1 MERSIFGRAAA
12 KDAFDDLA
20 GGVALRRASLP
31 RLPFVQPQLD
41 FAART
46 CG

>member
-20 GGVALRRASLP
+20 GGVALRRAEGAL
-31 RLPFVQPQLD
+31 VQFQL
-41 FAART
+41 R
-46 CG
+46 